1 MDVSL
6 LLAPAAGGL
15 SSLLELVQAS
25 LRIYSETGGKAAD
38 AGEVEAGL

>member
-25 LRIYSETGGKAAD
+25 LRIYPETGGKAAD
-38 AGEVEAGL
+38 VGEVGARL

>member
-15 SSLLELVQAS
+15 SSLLELVHTS
-25 LRIYSETGGKAAD
+25 LWIYPETGGKAAD
-38 AGEVEAGL
+38 VGAEL